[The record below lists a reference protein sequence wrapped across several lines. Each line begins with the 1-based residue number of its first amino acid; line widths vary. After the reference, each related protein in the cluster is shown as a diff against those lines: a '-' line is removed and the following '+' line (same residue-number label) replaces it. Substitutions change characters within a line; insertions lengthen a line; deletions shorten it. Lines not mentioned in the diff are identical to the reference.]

1 MPRIRALVLLG
12 LFLVNQAACTS
23 WQVPKVTPQ
32 EYAAQHRDSTVA
44 FVIDGQQTYKQRSD
58 PRKMRFTLKDE
69 QGQVA
74 LTGVRFSEDS
84 VFGQNPY
91 TGQPIAFSLQRVR
104 AMEVRRVN
112 GVATGPLV
120 AAIVVPIGL
129 LVGAVTYTCDTY
141 GC

>member
-1 MPRIRALVLLG
+1 
-12 LFLVNQAACTS
+12 
-23 WQVPKVTPQ
+23 
-32 EYAAQHRDSTVA
+32 
-44 FVIDGQQTYKQRSD
+44 
-58 PRKMRFTLKDE
+58 MRFTLKDE

-112 GVATGPLV
+112 GVATGLLV